1 MLKLVELLPTFRKLN
16 EIYSDIVQTKSIHFE
31 QQCKIVGCYRSFA
44 TVESYE
50 KELLQFLSEDKELAE
65 QYINNLSK
73 HLASSNELYNAH
85 KSLFA
90 TFPIMAVC
98 EKKIQLH
105 QLAIDK
111 QMKLVKEERE
121 LLRPLKAS
129 LEAIGYR
136 EHTKGEEQILHNAY
150 NRRKQALDKELVKL
164 NELQKEY
171 ATEQHKI
178 VSYSQNHFA
187 LITDFVQKLQNILAD
202 YMPKLN
208 PKKEV
213 LFTMELI
220 ANIHRLCNNQ
230 QFENI
235 SEIGLYDALN
245 FPASSTSLKIKKG
258 ERIRICY
265 LISKLYDSLNS
276 ELRTEWRATILATLY
291 IKENFYQSKYKE
303 AGQDWASNTSREFA
317 RDLKEFF
324 F

>member
-16 EIYSDIVQTKSIHFE
+16 KIYSDIVQTKSIHFE
-31 QQCKIVGCYRSFA
+31 QQCKIVGCYRCFA

-50 KELLQFLSEDKELAE
+50 KEFLQFLSEDKELAK
-65 QYINNLSK
+65 QYIKNLSK
-73 HLASSNELYNAH
+73 QFASSNELYNAH
-85 KSLFA
+85 KSLF
-90 TFPIMAVC
+90 TTSPIMAIC
-98 EKKIQLH
+98 KKKIQLH

-111 QMKLVKEERE
+111 QMKFVKEERE
-121 LLRPLKAS
+121 LLRPVAAS

-136 EHTKGEEQILHNAY
+136 KHTKQEEQSLHHIY
-150 NRRKQALDKELVKL
+150 DRRKQVLDKELAKL
-164 NELQKEY
+164 HELQKEY

-178 VSYSQNHFA
+178 VSYSQNHFT
-187 LITDFVQKLQNILAD
+187 LIADFVQKLQNILAD

-208 PKKEV
+208 PEKEV

-220 ANIHRLCNNQ
+220 ANIHRLCNTQ
-230 QFENI
+230 QFENT

-258 ERIRICY
+258 ERIRVCY

-276 ELRTEWRATILATLY
+276 ELRTEWRETILATLH
-291 IKENFYQSKYKE
+291 IKESFYQSKYKE

-317 RDLKEFF
+317 RDLNEFF